1 MSTPKGI
8 FLELIKPDGQPERQL
23 CQYEALHMCLTDPI
37 NTYLRGNR
45 KRGTV
50 SKDRWGTTI
59 SFPEDAP
66 GPIPVHTPELTVC
79 PDVTHWK
86 DTVHVP
92 DLSVCSEGWEECRT
106 RSRAAADA
114 EGKLLAGFMGT
125 GIFEQCHFLMGFED
139 TLTALYEHPDE
150 MHELIETITQ
160 YRLDYVRRLIDG
172 LQPDV
177 IFSHDDWG
185 TKNALFMKPDMWREF
200 FKEPYRRFYGY
211 IRSRGVIAIHHADS
225 YLVPIVDDM
234 AEIGIQVWQGTLPEN
249 DIPALQRH
257 LNGKL
262 TLMGGFG
269 AAIDRADAQPDEIL
283 AYARD
288 ALARYCPGGHF
299 IPSITYGLAGT
310 VFPHVDQY
318 LDQAVNE
325 YNAGLHIPVTPL
337 PAVPKREIGAAKAE
351 VVQAAASAQESADVF
366 ENIARALERGQQ
378 KKLLTLCQQALDEGC
393 GPGDILSKG
402 MIVGMNRLGEA
413 FSANR
418 AFVPEMLM
426 AARCMSAATELLK
439 PLMVGEGTEPV
450 GRVCLGT
457 VKGDMHDI
465 GKNLVRIMME
475 GSGIEVFDLGV
486 DTSAEQFVSTAVENH
501 CGVIACS
508 SLLTTTMVVIFGLM
522 AAYPLSRYKFRFREP
537 IYMIFV
543 TGLLFPATVAVI
555 PLFIIISKDLHL
567 SNTWWGVALPQAA
580 FALPTTIIILRPFLQ
595 AIPTEIEEAANID
608 GASRVAIFWRMML
621 PLSAPGLVTVGVLAF
636 VGSWNA
642 YLLPLLLLQGNMK
655 TLPLGVADFSSE
667 HSADT
672 AGVFAFTSLAMIP
685 AMIFFLTM
693 QRRIVGGLTG
703 AVKG

>member
-1 MSTPKGI
+1 MSTPKEI
-8 FLELIKPDGQPERQL
+8 FLELIRPDGQPERQL
-23 CQYEALHMCLTDPI
+23 RQYEALHMCLTDPC

-45 KRGTV
+45 KRGTTSV
-50 SKDRWGTTI
+50 DRWGTTI
-59 SFPEDAP
+59 LFPEDAP
-66 GPIPVHTPELTVC
+66 GPMPDTREGLAVC
-79 PDVTHWK
+79 PDVTRWRE
-86 DTVHVP
+86 TVHAP
-92 DLSVCSEGWEECRT
+92 DLEAACTEGWDTCRAEA
-106 RSRAAADA
+106 RAACGSDH
-114 EGKLLAGFMGT
+114 LLAGFMGT

-139 TLTALYEHPDE
+139 TLTNLYAHPDE
-150 MHELIETITQ
+150 MHALIDYITE
-160 YRLDYVRRLIDG
+160 YRLTYVRMLIDH

-185 TKNALFMKPDMWREF
+185 TKNALFMKPEMWREF

-234 AEIGIQVWQGTLPEN
+234 AEIGIQVWQGVLPEN
-249 DIPALQRH
+249 DIPALQAH
-257 LNGKL
+257 LNGRL

-366 ENIARALERGQQ
+366 GNIARALERGQQ

-465 GKNLVRIMME
+465 GKNLVKIMME

-508 SLLTTTMVVIFGLM
+508 SLLTTTMEEMREIVKLVHERGLQDQVKVIIGG
-522 AAYPLSRYKFRFREP
+522 AP
-537 IYMIFV
+537 ISQSFC
-543 TGLLFPATVAVI
+543 
-555 PLFIIISKDLHL
+555 D
-567 SNTWWGVALPQAA
+567 
-580 FALPTTIIILRPFLQ
+580 
-595 AIPTEIEEAANID
+595 EIGADFYGEDA
-608 GASRVAIFWRMML
+608 GASAREAVAIL
-621 PLSAPGLVTVGVLAF
+621 KAQKAS
-636 VGSWNA
+636 
-642 YLLPLLLLQGNMK
+642 
-655 TLPLGVADFSSE
+655 
-667 HSADT
+667 
-672 AGVFAFTSLAMIP
+672 
-685 AMIFFLTM
+685 
-693 QRRIVGGLTG
+693 
-703 AVKG
+703 